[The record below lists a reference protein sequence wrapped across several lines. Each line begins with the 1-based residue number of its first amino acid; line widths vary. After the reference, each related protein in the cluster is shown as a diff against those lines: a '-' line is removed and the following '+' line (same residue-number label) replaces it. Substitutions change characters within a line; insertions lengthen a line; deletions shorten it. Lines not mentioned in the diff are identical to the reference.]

1 MINVKVKCFS
11 QVKYALGVDVLTFEV
26 DENTTSID
34 LEKII
39 RERAGEK
46 LNDVSLRI
54 AINQKYQKEEIALQ
68 DGDEV
73 VCASRTPSTQF
84 FRSSATA
91 GNQLISFCFVFE
103 CLSDFKK
110 PFRND
115 YNGLQRKTV
124 DPQTPRTA

>member
-1 MINVKVKCFS
+1 MINIKVKCFS

-26 DENTTSID
+26 DDNTTSID

-54 AINQKYQKEEIALQ
+54 AINQKYQKEEITLQ

-73 VCASRTPSTQF
+73 VFIPPVQ
-84 FRSSATA
+84 
-91 GNQLISFCFVFE
+91 G
-103 CLSDFKK
+103 
-110 PFRND
+110 
-115 YNGLQRKTV
+115 G
-124 DPQTPRTA
+124 

>member
-11 QVKYALGVDVLTFEV
+11 QVKYALGIDVLTFEV

-73 VCASRTPSTQF
+73 VFIPPVQ
-84 FRSSATA
+84 
-91 GNQLISFCFVFE
+91 G
-103 CLSDFKK
+103 
-110 PFRND
+110 
-115 YNGLQRKTV
+115 G
-124 DPQTPRTA
+124 

>member
-54 AINQKYQKEEIALQ
+54 AINQKYQKEEIVLQ

-73 VCASRTPSTQF
+73 VFIPPVQ
-84 FRSSATA
+84 
-91 GNQLISFCFVFE
+91 G
-103 CLSDFKK
+103 
-110 PFRND
+110 
-115 YNGLQRKTV
+115 G
-124 DPQTPRTA
+124 

>member
-11 QVKYALGVDVLTFEV
+11 QVKYALGVDVITFEV
-26 DENTTSID
+26 DDNTTSND

-46 LNDVSLRI
+46 LNNVSLRV

-73 VCASRTPSTQF
+73 VFIPPVQ
-84 FRSSATA
+84 
-91 GNQLISFCFVFE
+91 G
-103 CLSDFKK
+103 
-110 PFRND
+110 
-115 YNGLQRKTV
+115 G
-124 DPQTPRTA
+124 

>member
-46 LNDVSLRI
+46 LNNVSLRV

-73 VCASRTPSTQF
+73 VFIPPVQ
-84 FRSSATA
+84 
-91 GNQLISFCFVFE
+91 G
-103 CLSDFKK
+103 
-110 PFRND
+110 
-115 YNGLQRKTV
+115 G
-124 DPQTPRTA
+124 

>member
-26 DENTTSID
+26 EDNTTSID

-46 LNDVSLRI
+46 LNNVSLRV
-54 AINQKYQKEEIALQ
+54 AINQKYQKEEIVLQ

-73 VCASRTPSTQF
+73 VFIPPVQ
-84 FRSSATA
+84 
-91 GNQLISFCFVFE
+91 G
-103 CLSDFKK
+103 
-110 PFRND
+110 
-115 YNGLQRKTV
+115 G
-124 DPQTPRTA
+124 

>member
-26 DENTTSID
+26 DDNTTSND

-46 LNDVSLRI
+46 LNNISLRV

-73 VCASRTPSTQF
+73 VFIPPVQ
-84 FRSSATA
+84 
-91 GNQLISFCFVFE
+91 G
-103 CLSDFKK
+103 
-110 PFRND
+110 
-115 YNGLQRKTV
+115 G
-124 DPQTPRTA
+124 

>member
-11 QVKYALGVDVLTFEV
+11 QVKYALGVDVLAFEV
-26 DENTTSID
+26 DDNTTSND

-46 LNDVSLRI
+46 LNNVSLRV

-73 VCASRTPSTQF
+73 VFIPPVQ
-84 FRSSATA
+84 
-91 GNQLISFCFVFE
+91 G
-103 CLSDFKK
+103 
-110 PFRND
+110 
-115 YNGLQRKTV
+115 G
-124 DPQTPRTA
+124 

>member
-26 DENTTSID
+26 DDNTTSID

-39 RERAGEK
+39 RESAGEK

-73 VCASRTPSTQF
+73 VFIPPVQ
-84 FRSSATA
+84 
-91 GNQLISFCFVFE
+91 G
-103 CLSDFKK
+103 
-110 PFRND
+110 
-115 YNGLQRKTV
+115 G
-124 DPQTPRTA
+124 

>member
-1 MINVKVKCFS
+1 MCISKAYFKHDLTIPERDWYVGDNALYSDKRS
-11 QVKYALGVDVLTFEV
+11 QRLPLVFMAPIYVPFENQLV
-26 DENTTSID
+26 QLDDNTTSID

-73 VCASRTPSTQF
+73 VFIPPVQ
-84 FRSSATA
+84 
-91 GNQLISFCFVFE
+91 G
-103 CLSDFKK
+103 
-110 PFRND
+110 
-115 YNGLQRKTV
+115 G
-124 DPQTPRTA
+124 

>member
-46 LNDVSLRI
+46 LNDVSLRV

-73 VCASRTPSTQF
+73 VFIPPVQ
-84 FRSSATA
+84 
-91 GNQLISFCFVFE
+91 G
-103 CLSDFKK
+103 
-110 PFRND
+110 
-115 YNGLQRKTV
+115 G
-124 DPQTPRTA
+124 

>member
-26 DENTTSID
+26 DDNTTSID

-39 RERAGEK
+39 RERAGQK

-73 VCASRTPSTQF
+73 VFIPPVQ
-84 FRSSATA
+84 
-91 GNQLISFCFVFE
+91 G
-103 CLSDFKK
+103 
-110 PFRND
+110 
-115 YNGLQRKTV
+115 G
-124 DPQTPRTA
+124 

>member
-26 DENTTSID
+26 DDNTTSID

-39 RERAGEK
+39 RKRAGEK

-54 AINQKYQKEEIALQ
+54 AINQKYQKEEITLQ

-73 VCASRTPSTQF
+73 VFIPPVQGLS
-84 FRSSATA
+84 
-91 GNQLISFCFVFE
+91 LIHI
-103 CLSDFKK
+103 
-110 PFRND
+110 
-115 YNGLQRKTV
+115 
-124 DPQTPRTA
+124 

>member
-54 AINQKYQKEEIALQ
+54 AINQKYQKEEITLQ

-73 VCASRTPSTQF
+73 VFIPPVQ
-84 FRSSATA
+84 
-91 GNQLISFCFVFE
+91 G
-103 CLSDFKK
+103 
-110 PFRND
+110 
-115 YNGLQRKTV
+115 G
-124 DPQTPRTA
+124 

>member
-26 DENTTSID
+26 DDNTTSND

-46 LNDVSLRI
+46 LNNVSLRV
-54 AINQKYQKEEIALQ
+54 AINQKYQKEEITLQ

-73 VCASRTPSTQF
+73 VFIPPVQ
-84 FRSSATA
+84 
-91 GNQLISFCFVFE
+91 G
-103 CLSDFKK
+103 
-110 PFRND
+110 
-115 YNGLQRKTV
+115 G
-124 DPQTPRTA
+124 

>member
-1 MINVKVKCFS
+1 MINIKVKCFS

-73 VCASRTPSTQF
+73 VFIPPVQ
-84 FRSSATA
+84 
-91 GNQLISFCFVFE
+91 G
-103 CLSDFKK
+103 
-110 PFRND
+110 
-115 YNGLQRKTV
+115 G
-124 DPQTPRTA
+124 

>member
-39 RERAGEK
+39 RERAGER

-73 VCASRTPSTQF
+73 VFIPPVQ
-84 FRSSATA
+84 
-91 GNQLISFCFVFE
+91 G
-103 CLSDFKK
+103 
-110 PFRND
+110 
-115 YNGLQRKTV
+115 G
-124 DPQTPRTA
+124 

>member
-26 DENTTSID
+26 DDNTTSID

-73 VCASRTPSTQF
+73 VFIPPVQ
-84 FRSSATA
+84 
-91 GNQLISFCFVFE
+91 G
-103 CLSDFKK
+103 
-110 PFRND
+110 
-115 YNGLQRKTV
+115 G
-124 DPQTPRTA
+124 

>member
-39 RERAGEK
+39 RKRAGEK
-46 LNDVSLRI
+46 LNNVSLRI
-54 AINQKYQKEEIALQ
+54 AINQKYQKEEITLQ

-73 VCASRTPSTQF
+73 VFIPPVQ
-84 FRSSATA
+84 
-91 GNQLISFCFVFE
+91 G
-103 CLSDFKK
+103 
-110 PFRND
+110 
-115 YNGLQRKTV
+115 G
-124 DPQTPRTA
+124 